1 METLTLKA
9 ETGRLLDLVIHSL
22 YTKRE
27 IFLRELV
34 SNASDALDRLRL
46 EALLRSESLDDSQL
60 EIRLEVDRT
69 ARTLT
74 VRDNG
79 IGMSRDEVV
88 SHIGTIARS
97 GTVEFKQRLAEREG
111 PRQAADLIGRFGVG
125 FYSCFMVTDAVTL
138 VTRRAE
144 DPVGTRWESSGDVEY
159 TLTDAPEAPRGTAV
173 TLHLRP
179 VDPGEEIE
187 DYTDRWV
194 LSRIVKRYSDFIA
207 YPIVYVGP
215 GEATAENAEPGVVSV
230 SITLNSMKPIWT
242 RRPDEVKPDEY
253 GEFYKHIA
261 NDWEEPL
268 LRLSFKGEGR
278 WEYAALLF
286 VPAHAPYDLY
296 YHAAPYGLQ
305 LYSQRTLI
313 VENCQDLLPRYLRF
327 LRGVVD
333 TADLPL
339 NVSRQTL
346 QNASHVTT
354 IRRWLTRK
362 VVDALTGLCTK
373 DPEKYRTL
381 WREFGRALKEG
392 VSEERDQKDRLTPL
406 LLFQSSA
413 DPVALTSLADYVA
426 RMKPDQQDI
435 LYIAGESRAL
445 LERSPHLEECR
456 ARGYE
461 VLYLTEPV
469 DELLTQALDEFD
481 GHRLRSVAK
490 GQIDLGDADERERL
504 ERQTKEHGERLG
516 DLLTFMA
523 KHLEPRVRGVR
534 VSKRLTASPVC
545 LASDEFAYSPH
556 IERLLN
562 NGKGAV
568 STSRRTLELNPR
580 HAIVEQLHARFLANQ
595 ADPAIPAT
603 TDLLYGI
610 AVLAEGS
617 ALPDPVAF
625 TDGVANLITVM
636 LGNQDVAGA
645 C

>member
-46 EALLRSESLDDSQL
+46 EALLRSQDLDDGPPL
-60 EIRLEVDRT
+60 EIRLEVDRA

-88 SHIGTIARS
+88 SNIGTIARS
-97 GTVEFKQRLAEREG
+97 GTVEFREQLAAREG
-111 PRQAADLIGRFGVG
+111 RREAADLIGRFGVG
-125 FYSCFMVTDAVTL
+125 FYSCFMVAGAVSV
-138 VTRRAE
+138 VTCRVGE
-144 DPVGTRWESSGDVEY
+144 PIGTRWESHGDVDY
-159 TLTDAPEAPRGTAV
+159 TLTDVPDAPRGTSV
-173 TLHLRP
+173 TLHLMP
-179 VDPGEEIE
+179 VDGEDGIE

-207 YPIVYVGP
+207 YPILYVGP
-215 GEATAENAEPGVVSV
+215 GEAAAEGGESSVVSV
-230 SITLNSMKPIWT
+230 SVPLNSMKPIWT
-242 RRPDEVKPDEY
+242 RLPAEVKPEEY
-253 GEFYKHIA
+253 EEFYKHISS
-261 NDWEEPL
+261 DWEDSL
-268 LRLSFKGEGR
+268 LRMSFKAEGR
-278 WEYAALLF
+278 WEYSALLF
-286 VPAHAPYDLY
+286 VPAHAAYDLY
-296 YHAAPYGLQ
+296 YHATPFGLQ

-313 VENCQDLLPRYLRF
+313 VENCQELLPRYLRF
-327 LRGVVD
+327 LKGVVD
-333 TADLPL
+333 VADLPL

-346 QNASHVTT
+346 QNASHVTN
-354 IRRWLTRK
+354 IRKWLTRK
-362 VVDALTGLCTK
+362 VIDTLNGLREKDAG
-373 DPEKYRTL
+373 KYLAL

-392 VSEERDQKDRLTPL
+392 VSEDRDNKERLTPL

-413 DPVALTSLADYVA
+413 DPEKLTTLAEYAA
-426 RMKPDQQDI
+426 RMKPEQQEI
-435 LYIAGESRAL
+435 FYIAGESRAR

-481 GHRLRSVAK
+481 GRRLRSVAK
-490 GQIDLGDADERERL
+490 GQIDLGDAGERERI
-504 ERQTKEHGERLG
+504 EGETKEHSARLT
-516 DLLTFMA
+516 DLIAFMA
-523 KHLEPRVRGVR
+523 KHLEGRVRGVR
-534 VSKRLTASPVC
+534 VSKRLTSSPVC

-556 IERLLN
+556 IEKLLN
-562 NGKGAV
+562 GKSAV

-580 HAIVEQLHARFLANQ
+580 HPIVERLQARFSADRSDAVLAT
-595 ADPAIPAT
+595 T

-617 ALPDPVAF
+617 ELPEPAAF
-625 TDGVANLITVM
+625 TDRVADILTQA
-636 LGNQDVAGA
+636 LTGDATA
-645 C
+645 R